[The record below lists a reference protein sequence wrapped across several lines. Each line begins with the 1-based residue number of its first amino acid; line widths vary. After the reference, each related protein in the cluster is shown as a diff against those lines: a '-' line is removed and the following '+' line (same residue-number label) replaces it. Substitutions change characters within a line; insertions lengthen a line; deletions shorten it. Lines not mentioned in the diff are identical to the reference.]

1 MKFLCLAYFGPD
13 AFAGFTPEQMRA
25 VDDATIEHDHK
36 LRQSGHLL
44 FASPLADPAAG
55 TTIDRRRLK
64 MSLVDGPYAETK
76 EVVGGFI
83 LVEARDM
90 AEAVSL
96 FDDDPIAAHCRL
108 EIRPLVEDHRH
119 SETGEGRP
127 EFRAS

>member
-13 AFAGFTPEQMRA
+13 AFAGLTPDQMQA

-44 FASPLADPAAG
+44 FASPLADPASG
-55 TTIDRRRLK
+55 TTIDRRRL
-64 MSLVDGPYAETK
+64 SASVTDGPFAESK

-83 LVEARDM
+83 LVEARDLE
-90 AEAVSL
+90 EAVSL

-108 EIRPLVEDHRH
+108 EIRPVNEDHRH
-119 SETGEGRP
+119 SESGEARP
-127 EFRAS
+127 EFRLA

>member
-1 MKFLCLAYFGPD
+1 MAAPAAKTIA
-13 AFAGFTPEQMRA
+13 AVRA

>member
-13 AFAGFTPEQMRA
+13 AFAGYTPEQMRA

-44 FASPLADPAAG
+44 FAAPLADGPAG
-55 TTIDRRRLK
+55 TTIDRRRLT
-64 MSLVDGPYAETK
+64 MSLVDGPYAEAK

-83 LVEARDM
+83 LVEARDI

-108 EIRPLVEDHRH
+108 EIRPLIEDHRH
-119 SETGEGRP
+119 SETGQARP
-127 EFRAS
+127 EFRVS

>member
-13 AFAGFTPEQMRA
+13 AFAGYTPEQMRA
-25 VDDATIEHDHK
+25 VDDATIAHDHK

-44 FASPLADPAAG
+44 FASPLADVASG

-64 MSLVDGPYAETK
+64 LSLVDGPYAETK

-108 EIRPLVEDHRH
+108 EIRPLIEDHRH
-119 SETGEGRP
+119 SETGEARP
-127 EFRAS
+127 EFRLP

>member
-13 AFAGFTPEQMRA
+13 AFAGFTPEQMRE
-25 VDDATIEHDHK
+25 VDDATIAHDHK

-44 FASPLADPAAG
+44 FASPLADAATG

-64 MSLVDGPYAETK
+64 MSQVDGPYAETK

-108 EIRPLVEDHRH
+108 EIRPLIEDHRH
-119 SETGEGRP
+119 SETGEARP
-127 EFRAS
+127 EFRMS

>member
-1 MKFLCLAYFGPD
+1 MKFLCLVYFGPG
-13 AFAGFTPEQMRA
+13 AFAGLTPDQMRA
-25 VDDATIEHDHK
+25 VGDATIEHDHK

-44 FASPLADPAAG
+44 LASPLADPAAG
-55 TTIDRRRLK
+55 TTIDRRRLSV
-64 MSLVDGPYAETK
+64 SLVDGPYAETK

-90 AEAVSL
+90 AEAVAL

-119 SETGEGRP
+119 SETGQARP
-127 EFRAS
+127 ELRLS

>member
-13 AFAGFTPEQMRA
+13 AFAGYTPEQMRA
-25 VDDATIEHDHK
+25 VDDTTIEHDHK

-76 EVVGGFI
+76 EQLLGFYVVDCKNI
-83 LVEARDM
+83 DEAVDVARD
-90 AEAVSL
+90 L
-96 FDDDPIAAHCRL
+96 GAANPGGAY
-108 EIRPLVEDHRH
+108 EIRPVGLF
-119 SETGEGRP
+119 RP
-127 EFRAS
+127 GSVPS

>member
-1 MKFLCLAYFGPD
+1 MTIGDRVIIHATAVIGSDGFGYRFLEGRFHKIPHTG
-13 AFAGFTPEQMRA
+13 TVIIE
-25 VDDATIEHDHK
+25 DDVEI
-36 LRQSGHLL
+36 G
-44 FASPLADPAAG
+44 AG

-90 AEAVSL
+90 EEAVSL